1 MESPFYRTLSK
12 VNISAGNQGNTKV
25 LLGFKYYD
33 SFSVGDVAS
42 NIVPADREPIG
53 KKIGKKKET

>member
-12 VNISAGNQGNTKV
+12 VNISAGNHGNTKV
-25 LLGFKYYD
+25 LPVFKYYD
-33 SFSVGDVAS
+33 SFSVRDVAC
-42 NIVPADREPIG
+42 NILPAAREPIG